1 MNPQEDPNNTTA
13 TQTPPAPAP
22 APTTDQPAPA
32 AAPTPPPAAPVQGSA
47 PVTAGKKKSMTKWL
61 IVAGV
66 VVVALVVI
74 WYLFLK

>member
-22 APTTDQPAPA
+22 APTDQPAPA